1 MPRRTNPTQE
11 QTISEIID
19 KYKRDKDMENH
30 LKKLNTQN
38 GTKIKDYFDKHGISS
53 FDTDTCTA
61 TVSTSKSE
69 SLNDDLAIEII
80 KEHLG
85 GALLASVVKQKEY
98 IDEDALEKLVYNGDF
113 DISLLE
119 KAKIVKVT
127 KTLRISKRNIEEGRR
142 EKC

>member
-1 MPRRTNPTQE
+1 MPRRTNNEPE
-11 QTISEIID
+11 QKISDIID

-30 LKKLNTQN
+30 LKNLNTQN
-38 GTKIKDYFDKHGISS
+38 GKKIKDYFDKHGISS
-53 FDTDTCTA
+53 FDTDKYTA
-61 TVSTSKSE
+61 TVSTSESE

-119 KAKIVKVT
+119 RAKIVKVT
-127 KTLRISKRNIEEGRR
+127 KTLRISQRK
-142 EKC
+142 EKE

>member
-1 MPRRTNPTQE
+1 MSRRTNITQE

-30 LKKLNTQN
+30 LKNLNNQN
-38 GTKIKDYFDKHGISS
+38 GTKIKEYFDKHGISS

-69 SLNDDLAIEII
+69 SLNDDL
-80 KEHLG
+80 G
-85 GALLASVVKQKEY
+85 PLLASVVKQKEY

>member
-1 MPRRTNPTQE
+1 MPRRTNTTQE
-11 QTISEIID
+11 QSISEIIE

-30 LKKLNTQN
+30 LKNLNNQN

-53 FDTDTCTA
+53 FETDTCTA

-80 KEHLG
+80 KKHLG

-113 DISLLE
+113 DISSLE

-127 KTLRISKRNIEEGRR
+127 KTLRISKKE
-142 EKC
+142 

>member
-1 MPRRTNPTQE
+1 MPRRTNTTQE

-38 GTKIKDYFDKHGISS
+38 GTKIKDYFDTHGISS
-53 FDTDTCTA
+53 FDTDKYTA
-61 TVSTSKSE
+61 TVSTSESE

-80 KEHLG
+80 KEHLD

-98 IDEDALEKLVYNGDF
+98 IDENALEKLVYNGDF

-119 KAKIVKVT
+119 RAKIVKVT
-127 KTLRISKRNIEEGRR
+127 KTLRISQRK
-142 EKC
+142 EKE

>member
-1 MPRRTNPTQE
+1 MSRRTNTTQE
-11 QTISEIID
+11 QSISEIID

-30 LKKLNTQN
+30 LKNLNNQN
-38 GTKIKDYFDKHGISS
+38 GTKIKEYFDKHGISS

-69 SLNDDLAIEII
+69 SMNDDLAIEII

-85 GALLASVVKQKEY
+85 GPLLASVVKKKEY

-127 KTLRISKRNIEEGRR
+127 KTLRISKKE
-142 EKC
+142 

>member
-1 MPRRTNPTQE
+1 MPRRTNTTQE

-30 LKKLNTQN
+30 LKKLNTEN
-38 GTKIKDYFDKHGISS
+38 GTKIKEYFDKHGISS
-53 FDTDTCTA
+53 LDTDTCTA

-85 GALLASVVKQKEY
+85 GALLASVVKKKEY

-127 KTLRISKRNIEEGRR
+127 KTLRISKKER
-142 EKC
+142 

>member
-1 MPRRTNPTQE
+1 MSRRTNTTQE
-11 QTISEIID
+11 QSISEIID

-30 LKKLNTQN
+30 LKKLNTEN
-38 GTKIKDYFDKHGISS
+38 GTKIKEYFDKHGISS

-85 GALLASVVKQKEY
+85 GALLASVVKKKEY

-127 KTLRISKRNIEEGRR
+127 KTLRISKKE
-142 EKC
+142 